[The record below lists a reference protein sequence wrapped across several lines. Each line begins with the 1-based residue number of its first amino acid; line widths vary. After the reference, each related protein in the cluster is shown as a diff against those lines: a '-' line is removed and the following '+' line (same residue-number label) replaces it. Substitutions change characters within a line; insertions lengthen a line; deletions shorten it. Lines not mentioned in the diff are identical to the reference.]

1 MLISILLNGD
11 GFSWA
16 VLAGYLVAALINI
29 FLSLPVHECA
39 HGFVAYKLGDPT
51 AKYQGRLS
59 LNPLKH
65 IDYLGAVMILLV
77 GFGWAKPVEVDMRRF
92 KNPKTGMALT
102 ALAGPVSNLLLAL
115 ISLFIANI
123 LNYVF
128 PGYGNNTA
136 TTVMIFAITVLF
148 FIAQINVSLAV
159 FNLIPIPPLDGSRI
173 LNAFLPDRIYY
184 LLMRYERYTFIVI
197 FVLVYLFDDVLGGVS
212 NRIVSFLSWLTA
224 LPFAA

>member
-1 MLISILLNGD
+1 MLISLLTSRD
-11 GFSWA
+11 VSWA
-16 VLAGYLVAALINI
+16 LVAGYLVASLIII

-65 IDYLGAVMILLV
+65 IDYIGAAMILLV

-102 ALAGPVSNLLLAL
+102 ALAGPASNLLLAL
-115 ISLFIANI
+115 IALFIANL

-128 PGYGNNTA
+128 PFYGNNTG
-136 TTVMIFAITVLF
+136 TTILIWAITVLF
-148 FIAQINVSLAV
+148 LIAQINVSLAV

-184 LLMRYERYTFIVI
+184 RLMRYERYTFLAI
-197 FVLVYLFDDVLGGVS
+197 FVLVYIFEDLLGGIS
-212 NRIVSFLSWLTA
+212 EHIVSLLAWLTS
-224 LPFAA
+224 LPFPA